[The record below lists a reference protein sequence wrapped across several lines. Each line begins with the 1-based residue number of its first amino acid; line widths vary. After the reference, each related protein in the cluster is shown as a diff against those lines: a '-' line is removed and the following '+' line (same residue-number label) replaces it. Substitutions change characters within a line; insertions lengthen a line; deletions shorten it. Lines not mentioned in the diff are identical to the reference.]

1 MSPIICEGLIHLH
14 INKAVTYLLNYLL
27 YMPTSSGRGRQLVHG
42 FANQVQR
49 QKAFCDKADG
59 F

>member
-1 MSPIICEGLIHLH
+1 MSPISCENLIHLH

-27 YMPTSSGRGRQLVHG
+27 QADFKWTGRQLVHG

-49 QKAFCDKADG
+49 QKAFCHKAYG